1 MDQNR
6 DYSYG
11 HEFTI
16 NSNGIYYPST
26 MPLIELQKF
35 ASNFTHQIISEVFYA
50 EVKIVQI
57 MDGKGL
63 EWEISEFTE
72 DSGNK
77 KIVSLSRK
85 YTFIIDPFWKVSLS
99 YDHWYSGGVKERCQP
114 NEYLDNILQEVVIK
128 LQSEIKT
135 AHWSPSYSPRIDKYL
150 KNRNWTNILSLS
162 KRSFREQTVKKNN
175 LTEGALKFAKRIRKI
190 KNEQKDL

>member
-11 HEFTI
+11 REFSI
-16 NSNGIYYPST
+16 NGNGIYYPSS

-35 ASNFTHQIISEVFYA
+35 AFNFTHQIISEVFYA
-50 EVKIVQI
+50 EVKIVQT

-72 DSGNK
+72 DSDNK
-77 KIVSLSRK
+77 KIVWLSRK
-85 YTFIIDPFWKVSLS
+85 YTFIIEPSWKVNLS
-99 YDHWYSGGVKERCQP
+99 YDHWYSGGVQERCQR
-114 NEYLDNILQEVVIK
+114 NQYMDNRLQEVVMK
-128 LQSEIKT
+128 LQDEIKT
-135 AHWSPSYSPRIDKYL
+135 AYWSPSYYPRIDKYL
-150 KNRNWTNILSLS
+150 KNRNWTNILSLG
-162 KRSFREQTVKKNN
+162 KRSFREQTVKKDN

-190 KNEQKDL
+190 NNEQKDL